1 MNNSHDLPAQW
12 WSFILRGLVSILVG
26 LVTFV
31 WPGLT
36 LAGLVL
42 MFGAYA
48 LVDGVVNIAG
58 AWHGIRSHDR
68 WGAHL
73 IEGIVGII
81 VAAIT
86 AVWPAS
92 TAIALVYLIAAWS
105 LVTGVF
111 EIIAAVQL
119 RKHISRE
126 WLLALSGVISIVFG
140 MLLMIAP
147 LAGAL
152 AIALWFGVYA
162 FIFGIILIGL
172 GIKLRS
178 GRLPATGSSMPLPTR

>member
-1 MNNSHDLPAQW
+1 MNNSHDVPTRW
-12 WSFILRGLVSILVG
+12 WSFILRGVIAMLVG
-26 LVTFV
+26 VVTFL
-31 WPGLT
+31 WPGIT
-36 LAGLVL
+36 LAGLVV

-48 LVDGVVNIAG
+48 LVDGIVNIAG

-68 WGAHL
+68 WGAPL
-73 IEGIVGII
+73 IEGIAGIV

-86 AVWPAS
+86 AIWPAS
-92 TAIALVYLIAAWS
+92 TAVGLVYLIAAWS
-105 LVTGVF
+105 LVTGAF
-111 EIIAAVQL
+111 EIVAAVRL
-119 RKHISRE
+119 RKYISRE

-152 AIALWFGVYA
+152 VIALWFGVYA

-178 GRLPATGSSMPLPTR
+178 WQLPATGSSMPLPTR

>member
-1 MNNSHDLPAQW
+1 MNNSHDLPTQW
-12 WSFILRGLVSILVG
+12 WSFILRGMVSMLVG

-36 LAGLVL
+36 LAGLVV

-58 AWHGIRSHDR
+58 AWHAIRSHDR
-68 WGAHL
+68 WGAPL
-73 IEGIVGII
+73 IEGIAGII

-105 LVTGVF
+105 LVTGGF
-111 EIIAAVQL
+111 EIVAAVQL
-119 RKHISRE
+119 RKYISRE

-162 FIFGIILIGL
+162 FIFGILLIGL

-178 GRLPATGSSMPLPTR
+178 WRLPATGSSMPLPTQ